1 VNRWLT
7 WKRHFLET
15 KMVRTRAEVK
25 KDFDEYVQFAEW
37 KKEKEKLE
45 AEKAKLL
52 KIQDELHPDPDEVER
67 TRAPCG
73 HKCSEIRC
81 YTTKDGRL
89 AWWSKERFDRPT
101 YCRKIKKN

>member
-1 VNRWLT
+1 MP
-7 WKRHFLET
+7 K
-15 KMVRTRAEVK
+15 TRSEVK

-45 AEKAKLL
+45 LL
-52 KIQDELHPDPDEVER
+52 KLQLREEKDELHPEPEDVER

-89 AWWSKERFDRPT
+89 AWWSKERFARPT
-101 YCRKIKKN
+101 YCKKVKKN